1 MTKERLAEIRARLA
15 AATPGPWHV
24 GPIVKG
30 SGILFVMDSVGK
42 KVADCT
48 FSRDSQFVANA
59 SADIAVLLTE
69 VERLQAER
77 GGLSHA
83 LACVHAR
90 WAKGVL
96 ND

>member
-30 SGILFVMDSVGK
+30 GGILFVMDSVGK
-42 KVADCT
+42 KVA
-48 FSRDSQFVANA
+48 RDSQFVANA

-77 GGLSHA
+77 EGLSHA